1 MFSWYRQVTAKE
13 RKTFWACFSGW
24 ALDAL
29 DVQMFSLAI
38 PALIAAFSLS
48 KADAGMIS
56 GATLVASAIG
66 GWFAGALS
74 DRYGRVKT
82 LQITIIWFSFF
93 TFLSAFAQSYPQLL
107 VLKALQG
114 FGFGGEWAAG
124 AVLMAETIRA
134 EHRGRA
140 MGTVQSAW
148 AVGWG
153 GAVLLFSV
161 LFTML
166 PQEMAWRVMFVI
178 GLLPALLVVY
188 VRRSVPETDAFLAGR
203 KAVAGKPAASTLLG
217 IFRPDVLRLTLIG
230 SLLGVGAHGGYYALM
245 TWLPT
250 YLKTEKHLSVL
261 STGGYLAVI
270 IIAFWCGCIA
280 SAQLLDRIGR
290 RRTVASF
297 ALCCVA
303 TVLCYIF
310 LPLTDTQMLICGF
323 PLGFFAA
330 GIPASLGAL
339 FNELYPS
346 GIRGTGVGFCYNF
359 GRVASA
365 GFPVLVGHMSDSMPL
380 GQAIGI
386 DAAIAYS
393 LVVIAVLM
401 LPETKGRQMETGA

>member
-48 KADAGMIS
+48 KADAGLIS

-93 TFLSAFAQSYPQLL
+93 TFLSAFAQSFPQLL

-134 EHRGRA
+134 EHRGKA

-161 LFTML
+161 LFSLL

-188 VRRSVPETDAFLAGR
+188 VRRSVQETDAFLAGQ
-203 KAVAGKPAASTLLG
+203 KAAASKPAGSTLLG
-217 IFRPDVLRLTLIG
+217 IFRPDVLRLTIIG

-270 IIAFWCGCIA
+270 IVAFWCGCIA
-280 SAQLLDRIGR
+280 SSQLLDRIGR
-290 RRTVASF
+290 RRTVAFF
-297 ALCCVA
+297 ALACVA
-303 TVLCYIF
+303 TVLCYLF
-310 LPLTDTQMLICGF
+310 LPLSDAQMLVCGF

-393 LVVIAVLM
+393 LVVVAVLM
-401 LPETKGRQMETGA
+401 LPETKGRKMETSA

>member
-1 MFSWYRQVTAKE
+1 MFGWFKE
-13 RKTFWACFSGW
+13 ISKGEKRTFWACFGGW

-29 DVQMFSLAI
+29 DVQMFSLVI
-38 PALIAAFSLS
+38 PTIIAAWHIG
-48 KADAGMIS
+48 KAEAGLVS
-56 GATLVASAIG
+56 GVTLVASALG
-66 GWFAGALS
+66 GWIAGALT
-74 DRYGRVKT
+74 DRFGRVRT
-82 LQITIIWFSFF
+82 LQITVLWFSLA
-93 TFLSAFAQSYPQLL
+93 TFASAFAQNFEQFL
-107 VLKALQG
+107 VLKAIQG

-124 AVLMAETIRA
+124 AVLMAESIRA
-134 EHRGRA
+134 SHRGKA

-188 VRRSVPETDAFLAGR
+188 VRRSVSETDAFLAGR
-203 KAVAGKPAASTLLG
+203 KAATSKPAASTLLG